1 MVSVAVARNRSETE
15 EMMSV
20 RTYATS
26 QNSRAY
32 EDRHSQDMAT
42 VIGCIR
48 TTMLV
53 VGRCAAQIGT
63 PYSMDLEQRLQGLE
77 KRFSFKPSASEIKR
91 IALQADSFIEDSR
104 AKTDDIKSLL
114 LTLADTVQLVGNYD
128 HACTG
133 QLEDLSRSLA
143 SAAALDDVSQIKTS
157 LARNIAQIKSSVGQM
172 RRNSQDI
179 VMQLK
184 QQISAYEQKLEF
196 AEAIAFKD
204 QLTGLA
210 NRCRIEQQIQW
221 NIQHELTFC
230 IVMFD
235 LNHFKPVNDEFG
247 HSAGDNVL
255 KQFSSNLQAV
265 TRAGDLLGRWG
276 GDEFIAVTMCKESE
290 GRSYI
295 ERVNNTVFG
304 KYRVPIENNQFG
316 IDLQVSA
323 SIGIAEWSPGETID
337 QVVAKADANMYEN
350 KKSNRRYR

>member
-1 MVSVAVARNRSETE
+1 
-15 EMMSV
+15 
-20 RTYATS
+20 
-26 QNSRAY
+26 
-32 EDRHSQDMAT
+32 
-42 VIGCIR
+42 
-48 TTMLV
+48 
-53 VGRCAAQIGT
+53 
-63 PYSMDLEQRLQGLE
+63 
-77 KRFSFKPSASEIKR
+77 
-91 IALQADSFIEDSR
+91 
-104 AKTDDIKSLL
+104 
-114 LTLADTVQLVGNYD
+114 
-128 HACTG
+128 
-133 QLEDLSRSLA
+133 
-143 SAAALDDVSQIKTS
+143 
-157 LARNIAQIKSSVGQM
+157 
-172 RRNSQDI
+172 
-179 VMQLK
+179 
-184 QQISAYEQKLEF
+184 
-196 AEAIAFKD
+196 
-204 QLTGLA
+204 
-210 NRCRIEQQIQW
+210 
-221 NIQHELTFC
+221 
-230 IVMFD
+230 MFD